1 MFIVI
6 LFVPSLDQRTPLHKA
21 ARRAHVKIVKY
32 LVDNAPDKDVKDVK
46 YLDVK
51 DNNGV
56 LAIN

>member
-1 MFIVI
+1 M
-6 LFVPSLDQRTPLHKA
+6 HKA

-32 LVDNAPDKDVKDVK
+32 LVDNAPDIDVKDVK
-46 YLDVK
+46 YVDDK